1 MKPKRIVDWAVKNGI
16 KHIAI
21 TDHDTIK
28 GSLLAKHYADSKKLD
43 INVIIGSEYKTDCGD
58 LIALF
63 IDEEIQEKQSL
74 KFISKVHEKGGV
86 VILPHPYHD
95 HQLNNE
101 IIEKVDIIE
110 VFNSRL
116 SVSQNEKAEK
126 LAKQFNKP
134 TIVGNDA
141 HLFSEL
147 TLCLNFID
155 PALEIRKSIFKIKG
169 WNSKATKIKNVYK
182 SQLIKGLKRKNFE
195 LIKKQLVNLLIINL
209 SNLKKSI
216 IG

>member
-1 MKPKRIVDWAVKNGI
+1 MKPEKVIDWAVKNGI

-28 GSLLAKHYADSKKLD
+28 GSLLAKHYADSKNLE
-43 INVIIGSEYKTDCGD
+43 INVIIGAEYKTDCGD

-63 IDEEIQEKQSL
+63 IDEEIKEKKSL
-74 KFISKVHEKGGV
+74 KFISKVHEKGGI

-101 IIEKVDIIE
+101 IIDKVDIIE

-116 SVSQNEKAEK
+116 SITQNEKAKRLAEK
-126 LAKQFNKP
+126 FNKP

-141 HLFSEL
+141 HLYSEL
-147 TLCLNFID
+147 KLCLNFTESE
-155 PALEIRKSIFKIKG
+155 LEIRKSIFKIDRWKS
-169 WNSKATKIKNVYK
+169 NSTKTNKIYK
-182 SQLIKGLKRKNFE
+182 SQLIKGIKSKNLK

>member
-182 SQLIKGLKRKNFE
+182 SQLIKGLKRKNFK
-195 LIKKQLVNLLIINL
+195 LIKKQLSNLLIINL